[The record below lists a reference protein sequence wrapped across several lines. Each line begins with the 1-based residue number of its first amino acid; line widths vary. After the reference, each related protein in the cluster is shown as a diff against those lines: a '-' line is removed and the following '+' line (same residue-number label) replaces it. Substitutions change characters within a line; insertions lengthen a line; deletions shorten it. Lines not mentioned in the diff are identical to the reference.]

1 MKNPSPPQGPPI
13 APPPMDGPLTARDLV
28 DNHFS
33 AYNAARLRE
42 ACQLWAR
49 RLADDDVQVGL
60 TLTGALTPAGL
71 GPSCLVPLVRRG
83 FVDFIVSTGAN
94 LYHDAHFGLGLA
106 MHRSSP
112 HADDRKLRRQGLVR
126 IYDVVMEYRVLL
138 ETDAFFRQ
146 MLTAPEF
153 ARPMGSA
160 EFHYLAGRYLG
171 QRQKLLGLGDLSL
184 LAACCQMEVPVYTPS
199 PGDSSIGMNAAAA
212 ALQGNPFAWDVHRDV
227 NETAGLI
234 LAAKESGQKTAVVI
248 LGGGSPKNF
257 MLQTEPHLQ
266 EVLGIAEKGHDFF
279 VQITDARPDTGG
291 LSGATPSEAV
301 SWGKITPEA
310 LPGNVVCYTDTTI
323 ALPLI
328 TAYLIETRGRREP
341 KRLYQRREAVLELLR
356 SRAAAPPQPG

>member
-1 MKNPSPPQGPPI
+1 MQPKGPQI
-13 APPPMDGPLTARDLV
+13 APPPVTSAMAVKDLV
-28 DNHFS
+28 DHHFS

-42 ACQLWAR
+42 ACHLWAR
-49 RLADDDVQVGL
+49 RMADDEVQVGI

-83 FVDFIVSTGAN
+83 FVDFIISTGAN
-94 LYHDAHFGLGLA
+94 LYHDAHFSLGLT

-112 HADDRKLRRQGLVR
+112 HADDRELRQSGLVR
-126 IYDVVMEYRVLL
+126 IYDIIMDYEVLL
-138 ETDAFFRQ
+138 KTDAFFRQ
-146 MLTAPEF
+146 MLGADEF

-160 EFHYLAGRYLG
+160 EFHHLAGRYLG
-171 QRQKLLGLGDLSL
+171 ERQRVLGLGDVSL
-184 LAACCQMEVPVYTPS
+184 LAACQEMDVPVYTSS
-199 PGDSSIGMNAAAA
+199 PGDSSIGMNAAAL
-212 ALQGNPFAWDVHRDV
+212 ALDGGKFAWDVHRDV
-227 NETAGLI
+227 NETAALI
-234 LAAKESGQKTAVVI
+234 LAAKAAGQKTAVVI

-266 EVLGIAEKGHDFF
+266 EVLGIDEKGHDYF

-301 SWGKITPEA
+301 SWGKVAPEA

-328 TAYLIETRGRREP
+328 TAYLIEARSQREP
-341 KRLYQRREAVLELLR
+341 KRLYRQRDGALQSLREQA
-356 SRAAAPPQPG
+356 SPPASD